1 MDTSETSSRAVH
13 TVRLAARSSSQVQ
26 HCPEYN
32 ALLDMH
38 NDLCNALPIND
49 LFRGLISRRVVNVF
63 DKKKLCLNRIEQETS
78 EVFLED
84 HLHPHLLVGDTDKFY
99 DFMSTVKES
108 DKCTFLVKKMLE
120 RIAYHKTND
129 ATGTYTYV
137 QCWGNKFLKVTR
149 YKLQL
154 NLFSYSYIYVTHKL
168 SLDLTKKVGQKEE

>member
-1 MDTSETSSRAVH
+1 MDTSETSSKAVH
-13 TVRLAARSSSQVQ
+13 TARLAARSSTQVH
-26 HCPEYN
+26 HCPECN

-63 DKKKLCLNRIEQETS
+63 DKKKLCLNRIEQEIS

-99 DFMSTVKES
+99 DFMSTMKES

-120 RIAYHKTND
+120 RIAYHKTSD
-129 ATGTYTYV
+129 ATVTYICPV
-137 QCWGNKFLKVTR
+137 LG
-149 YKLQL
+149 QL
-154 NLFSYSYIYVTHKL
+154 LFKSNSIHIT
-168 SLDLTKKVGQKEE
+168 TKSI